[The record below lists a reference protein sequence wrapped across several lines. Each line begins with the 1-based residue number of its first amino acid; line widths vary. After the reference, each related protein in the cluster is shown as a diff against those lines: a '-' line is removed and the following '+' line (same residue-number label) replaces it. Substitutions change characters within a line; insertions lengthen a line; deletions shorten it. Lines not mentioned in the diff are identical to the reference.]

1 MTRAALYV
9 RVSTPEQ
16 TVANQ
21 ELELRR
27 WAERLGH
34 EVVNVYADTAS
45 GARGDRIALGSVLA
59 GAHRREF
66 DVLLIWSLDRLSRE
80 GIGAIARYMDQLRAA
95 GVRVQS
101 HQEPWLDTTGPVGE
115 LLIAIFGWVAQ
126 QERQRIGERV
136 RAGQARARAQGVHI
150 GRKPPPCGRRGGPP
164 APGGGPGMA
173 QDRARAEDPYDHY
186 PEEVRGVPKRHYD
199 VTVRHSA
206 AVLGLRDRVAARRR
220 HPTCPRE
227 HGRLACPRS
236 LRRPGGKERL
246 MGRLKPAK
254 AKVEA
259 KREGGVLVDKI
270 LKGSTTMIYAHVLH
284 RGPTGV
290 RSPADRM
297 SLP

>member
-45 GARGDRIALGSVLA
+45 GARGGRVALASVLA

-150 GRKPPPCGRRGGPP
+150 GRRP
-164 APGGGPGMA
+164 
-173 QDRARAEDPYDHY
+173 RAVDV
-186 PEEVRGVPKRHYD
+186 EEVR
-199 VTVRHSA
+199 
-206 AVLGLRDRVAARRR
+206 RRR
-220 HPTCPRE
+220 EAGQGWRRIARALKIPTTTIRRKFEAYQNATTTLRYAIPR
-227 HGRLACPRS
+227 PS
-236 LRRPGGKERL
+236 
-246 MGRLKPAK
+246 
-254 AKVEA
+254 
-259 KREGGVLVDKI
+259 
-270 LKGSTTMIYAHVLH
+270 
-284 RGPTGV
+284 
-290 RSPADRM
+290 
-297 SLP
+297 